1 MTIPSPAEDSAA
13 SKCIECS
20 AAISAK
26 AKFCEECG
34 AIQAAPPTSSSEPDG
49 EVLLDSTASGIAPL
63 TSETQLLSSATTN
76 QTSNPPAIAR
86 VDNEPSTQKKPFKI
100 LGIAA
105 LVIVL
110 VCIGA
115 WYLRATE
122 RQKATDNYN
131 LGLAYENGQG
141 VPKDEAQAVSWFR
154 KAAEQGNA
162 DAQERLG
169 EMYSYGQGGLAKD
182 EAQAVSWYRK
192 AAEQGNEYAQSN
204 LGAMYVGGIG
214 GLPVDHAQAVSWWR
228 KAAAQGN
235 AYSQYLLGMA
245 YEYGEGGLAK
255 DDSQAVSWYQ
265 KAADQGYA
273 PAKDV
278 PVILLARRQ
287 REQQEQARMNALM
300 GEPSGFE
307 SFMVEFRTR
316 ELQIGKRY
324 RFQATPGY
332 ADELRELCNVG
343 SPGGTACIPATPDFD
358 DPAQFKYTISSL
370 IRKFNT
376 SCTVTASM
384 GIGGTAQ
391 IHRVEG

>member
-1 MTIPSPAEDSAA
+1 MTIPSPADDSAA

-115 WYLRATE
+115 WYLGATE

-141 VPKDEAQAVSWFR
+141 VPKDEAQADSWFR

-169 EMYSYGQGGLAKD
+169 EMYSYGQGGIAKDETLAVSWFRKAAEQGNAAAQNSLGVAYLTGQGGLAKD

-192 AAEQGNEYAQSN
+192 AAEQENEYAQSN

-255 DDSQAVSWYQ
+255 DDFQAVSWYQ

-273 PAKDV
+273 PAKDA
-278 PVILLARRQ
+278 PAKLLARRQ
-287 REQQEQARMNALM
+287 REQQEM
-300 GEPSGFE
+300 P
-307 SFMVEFRTR
+307 
-316 ELQIGKRY
+316 
-324 RFQATPGY
+324 
-332 ADELRELCNVG
+332 
-343 SPGGTACIPATPDFD
+343 
-358 DPAQFKYTISSL
+358 
-370 IRKFNT
+370 
-376 SCTVTASM
+376 
-384 GIGGTAQ
+384 
-391 IHRVEG
+391 